1 MRWQTWIWAVGGVA
15 WLADA
20 ALEARHGHSANAKLA
35 FALAAVFGLAFAFFA
50 QTTKP
55 KR

>member
-1 MRWQTWIWAVGGVA
+1 MRWQTWIWAVGGAA
-15 WLADA
+15 WLLDA
-20 ALEARHGHSANAKLA
+20 ALEARHGHPANAKLA